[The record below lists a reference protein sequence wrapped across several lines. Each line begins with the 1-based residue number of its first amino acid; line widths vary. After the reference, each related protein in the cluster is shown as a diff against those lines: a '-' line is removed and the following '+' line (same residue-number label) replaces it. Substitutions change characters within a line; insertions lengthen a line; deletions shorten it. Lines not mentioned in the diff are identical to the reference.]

1 MKQEFWQERWDTN
14 QRGFH
19 EGKPNALLVAHAD
32 RLPAKGRILV
42 PLSGKAID
50 LVWLE
55 ERGYEVVGI
64 EFVQNAI
71 DQFHEEHPSSNV
83 KLVQGDMFAQTPD
96 AIGTFD
102 AIYDRAALVALEPS
116 TRARYVEV
124 CRTLLKPNA
133 PTFLIA
139 FAYDQTK
146 APGPPFSVEEKT
158 IRDLFAGSMIELV
171 ETRASSINSPRM
183 REAGIDRVDE
193 SAYLIR

>member
-1 MKQEFWQERWDTN
+1 MKKDFWQERWDTN

-42 PLSGKAID
+42 PLAGKAFD

-55 ERGYEVVGI
+55 QRGYEVVGI

-71 DQFHEEHPSSNV
+71 DQFREEHPSSTV
-83 KLVQGDMFAQTPD
+83 KMIQGDMFAQTPE
-96 AIGTFD
+96 ALGTFD
-102 AIYDRAALVALEPS
+102 AIYDRAALVALEPA
-116 TRARYVEV
+116 TRARYIEV
-124 CRTLLKPNA
+124 CRKLLKPNA

-146 APGPPFSVEEKT
+146 APGPPFSVDEKT
-158 IRDLFAGSMIELV
+158 IRDLFDGRSIELV
-171 ETRASSINSPRM
+171 ETRPASLNSPRM
-183 REAGIDRVDE
+183 REAGVDRVDE
-193 SAYLIR
+193 MAYLIR